1 MFGGNQAARD
11 AARLSRLEQL
21 EKWRAE
27 EAKDRQ
33 AKLAAAGGVPMTTGG
48 NRSRRAEENLDDPSK
63 PRFSIELTFLMAV
76 RDRDL
81 ALATRLL
88 KKGANP
94 KAANQ
99 YGVSPLHLAVANDD
113 RSMIEFLVNN
123 GADIEAPDQDGFTP
137 LHSAAHYGNN
147 KGACVGGGGAREPW
161 PPPAQ
166 ACLTKR
172 GSKRMLAS
180 LVRSPALQI
189 LVDEGANLI
198 AVNSDNEIPLEVAE
212 FADTCDLLRSTA

>member
-63 PRFSIELTFLMAV
+63 PRFSIELTVLMAV

-147 KGACVGGGGAREPW
+147 KGACVGGGARVSRGHRPLRRASPSGGPSACW
-161 PPPAQ
+161 PR
-166 ACLTKR
+166 LF
-172 GSKRMLAS
+172 
-180 LVRSPALQI
+180 VRQPCKS
-189 LVDEGANLI
+189 
-198 AVNSDNEIPLEVAE
+198 S
-212 FADTCDLLRSTA
+212 STRAPI